1 MKRVGLI
8 TNLSKDA
15 NGIKTRQIVDIA
27 NSLEMETLVF
37 NDVYK
42 LIGKGTPVDD
52 QELFLLS
59 DIIIS
64 LGGDGTLLH
73 AACRAALANKP
84 IMGINMGNL
93 GFLTDVDFLHAE
105 SALKAIKENRY
116 SKEKRMLLSGTV
128 IRDQEKHPSFVALN
142 DIGIMKELVSRIIHL
157 KARVNNHDI
166 NTYSGDGL
174 LVSSPTGSTA
184 YSLSAGGPIV
194 NPSLECLLL
203 TPICPHSLNA
213 RSIITNSNDI
223 IEIEVMS
230 QDRNITLTADGR
242 AEAILHAGDKVLVKK
257 SDIYVELI
265 RTKEQNFFKLLH
277 EKIAL

>member
-1 MKRVGLI
+1 MRVGLI

-15 NGIKTRQIVDIA
+15 DGAKTCWITEMA
-27 NSLEMETLVF
+27 NNLGMKVLVTPE
-37 NDVYK
+37 VHC
-42 LIGKGTPVDD
+42 LTGKGTPIDNKD
-52 QELFLLS
+52 LFLLS

-64 LGGDGTLLH
+64 LGGDGTLLQ
-73 AACRAALANKP
+73 AARQAALSNKP
-84 IMGINMGNL
+84 VMGINMGNL
-93 GFLTDVDFLHAE
+93 GFLTDVDFAQAKK
-105 SALKAIKENRY
+105 ALTSLKENRFFI
-116 SKEKRMLLSGTV
+116 EKRMMLSGVV
-128 IRDQEKHPSFVALN
+128 IRDKEEYPPFVAFN
-142 DIGIMKELVSRIIHL
+142 DIGIMKALVSRIIHL
-157 KARVNNHDI
+157 KARVNQHEI
-166 NTYSGDGL
+166 NSYAGDGL

-230 QDRNITLTADGR
+230 QDRNITLTADGQ
-242 AEAILHAGDKVLVKK
+242 AETTLFAGDKVLIKK
-257 SDIYVELI
+257 ADIYVELL

-277 EKIAL
+277 EKITI